1 MKQGNK
7 IAELQSENENIFLRE
22 ALENYIMWKSKALEL
37 QKADKDATMELM
49 YASTFRMQLNAFTS
63 ESKNK
68 E

>member
-7 IAELQSENENIFLRE
+7 IAESQSENENIFLRE

>member
-1 MKQGNK
+1 MKQENK

-49 YASTFRMQLNAFTS
+49 YASTFRMQLNAFTL